1 MPPLKVEQLEKW
13 LAAGE
18 KLVKSPI
25 AGVVL
30 HVIGDLLPKA
40 GITPEQLAGM
50 KARLVDAGARKLRAR
65 QRAGQ

>member
-1 MPPLKVEQLEKW
+1 MPTLKPEQIEKW

-50 KARLVDAGARKLRAR
+50 KARLADAGTRKARAR

>member
-1 MPPLKVEQLEKW
+1 MPLKVEQLEKW
-13 LAAGE
+13 LVAGE

-30 HVIGDLLPKA
+30 QVIGDLLPKA

-50 KARLVDAGARKLRAR
+50 RARLADAEKRKARAR

>member
-1 MPPLKVEQLEKW
+1 MPSLKPEQIEKW

-50 KARLVDAGARKLRAR
+50 QARLADASTRKARAR

>member
-1 MPPLKVEQLEKW
+1 MPLKPEQLEKW

-40 GITPEQLAGM
+40 GITPEQLAAM
-50 KARLVDAGARKLRAR
+50 KARLVDAGDRKARAKK
-65 QRAGQ
+65 RAGQ

>member
-1 MPPLKVEQLEKW
+1 MAALKPEQIEKW

-18 KLVKSPI
+18 RLIKSPI

-50 KARLVDAGARKLRAR
+50 KARLAEAGARKARA
-65 QRAGQ
+65 QKRAGQ